1 MPITIRELARQ
12 LNLSKGTISRVL
24 NNREDAF
31 ISEATRL
38 RVQEAARELG
48 YRPNRAARALA
59 TGRSHSI
66 AFCTHKV
73 TALSSLVLNRVQRLV
88 QQHDLELIITTFD
101 PHLNPEGE
109 QTISSPW
116 HVDGVLTYES
126 SDYIHLIFD
135 DPTGI
140 RPPTVSMGTYLIE
153 DTDFVGTDLCPAIA
167 DSVRHLLST
176 GCRRIAYMEE
186 AEAAGRPTP
195 DFRHLSYHEAM
206 EAAGLSP
213 AYIGTADG
221 SRAAARKA
229 IRDYVPAKRLP
240 DGILCRNDDL
250 AIGAYRGLRDLGR
263 CIPEDVALVGCDGI
277 EDTEYLDPPLST
289 IVQPLE
295 AMCDLAWTFLE
306 RRMTDPGLPLQRDI
320 LPSQLVIRGSSQ
332 RLRG

>member
-1 MPITIRELARQ
+1 MPITLQELARQ

-31 ISEATRL
+31 ISEATRQ

-66 AFCTHKV
+66 AFCTNKV
-73 TALSSLVLNRVQRLV
+73 TALSSLVLNRVQGLV
-88 QQHDLELIITTFD
+88 QQHDLELIIQTFD
-101 PHLNPEGE
+101 RQINMQGE

-140 RPPTVSMGTYLIE
+140 RPPTVNMGTYLIE
-153 DTDFVGTDLCPAIA
+153 DTDFVGTDLCPAIV
-167 DSVRHLLST
+167 DSVQHLLSV

-186 AEAAGRPTP
+186 EEAAVRVTP
-195 DFRHLSYHEAM
+195 DFRHLSYQDAM
-206 EAAGLSP
+206 EAAGGRP
-213 AYIGTADG
+213 EYIITPDG
-221 SRAAARKA
+221 ARASARKTIQEYA
-229 IRDYVPAKRLP
+229 QARDYP

-250 AIGAYRGLRDLGR
+250 AIGTYRGLRDLGLR
-263 CIPEDVALVGCDGI
+263 IPEDVALVGCDGI

-295 AMCDLAWTFLE
+295 AMCDLAWEYLE
-306 RRMTDPGLPLQRDI
+306 RRMRDPSRPLQCAV

-332 RLRG
+332 R